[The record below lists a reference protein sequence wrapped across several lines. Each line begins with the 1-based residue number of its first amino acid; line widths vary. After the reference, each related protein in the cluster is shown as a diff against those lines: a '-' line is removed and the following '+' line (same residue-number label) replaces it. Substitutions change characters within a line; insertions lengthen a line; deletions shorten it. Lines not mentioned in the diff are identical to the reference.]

1 MPNTDFNLTSLIVL
15 ISIAA
20 AGLLLID
27 FYARR
32 EKRKRQKK
40 LQSRYPSARKE
51 AIPDMDIT
59 ERFYSD

>member
-1 MPNTDFNLTSLIVL
+1 MSSNPFLIFA
-15 ISIAA
+15 IFSAII
-20 AGLLLID
+20 LLID